1 MKRQNKTLQVLF
13 SFPFLF
19 YLNAMVD
26 TSECKKRELKV
37 EAEDTSASKKIK
49 SEPMEEEDA
58 TLLANSVTEPSSL
71 LPDADESVN
80 LKEETKDEAK
90 DEAKDETKEPDFSTT
105 SMYTDEFNTM
115 LETVLSGEQFLFDTY
130 ELQVFEQ
137 FQLLEGSV
145 VPLNHTQ

>member
-1 MKRQNKTLQVLF
+1 
-13 SFPFLF
+13 
-19 YLNAMVD
+19 MVD
-26 TSECKKRELKV
+26 TSECNKRELKV

-90 DEAKDETKEPDFSTT
+90 DETKEPEFSTT